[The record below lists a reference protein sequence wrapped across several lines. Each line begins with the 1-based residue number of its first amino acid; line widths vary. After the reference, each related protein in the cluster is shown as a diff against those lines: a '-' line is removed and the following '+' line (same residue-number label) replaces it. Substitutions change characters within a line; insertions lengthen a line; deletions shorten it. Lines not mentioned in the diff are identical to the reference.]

1 MGLGHVPNE
10 PICSARKS
18 VEFQRP
24 QHRRA
29 ATNRSLEASAATRA
43 ARAARVARGK
53 WAEDLVARWYEQH
66 GYVIVARNWRSKR
79 GELDVVA
86 CKDSVL
92 VVCEVKARAS
102 NAFGT
107 PAEAVTPAKQLK
119 VRRATA
125 DFRASM
131 RSSNDSLASLVNIS
145 RTVRFDVA
153 CVLGTQL
160 EMREDIF

>member
-1 MGLGHVPNE
+1 MGHVPHE
-10 PICSARKS
+10 PIRTARES

-29 ATNRSLEASAATRA
+29 ATNRSLKATA
-43 ARAARVARGK
+43 AARVARGK
-53 WAEDLVARWYEQH
+53 WAEDLVSRWYEQH

-86 CKDSVL
+86 RKDGVL

-131 RSSNDSLASLVNIS
+131 RESNDPIASLVNVV
-145 RTVRFDVA
+145 RAVRFDVA

-160 EMREDIF
+160 EMLEDIF

>member
-1 MGLGHVPNE
+1 MGLGHVPHE
-10 PICSARKS
+10 PICSARES

-29 ATNRSLEASAATRA
+29 ATNRSVKASA
-43 ARAARVARGK
+43 AARVARGK
-53 WAEDLVARWYEQH
+53 WAEDLVSRWYEQR
-66 GYVIVARNWRSKR
+66 GYVIVARNWRCRR

-86 CKDSVL
+86 CKNGVL

-107 PAEAVTPAKQLK
+107 PAEAVTLAKQLK

-131 RSSNDSLASLVNIS
+131 HASNDPLLLLVKS
-145 RTVRFDVA
+145 VRFDVA

-160 EMREDIF
+160 EMLEDIF

>member
-1 MGLGHVPNE
+1 MGVGHVPHE
-10 PICSARKS
+10 PIRSARES

-29 ATNRSLEASAATRA
+29 ATNRSLKASAA
-43 ARAARVARGK
+43 ARIARGK
-53 WAEDLVARWYEQH
+53 WAEDLVSRWYEQH
-66 GYVIVARNWRSKR
+66 GYVIVARNWRCKR

-86 CKDSVL
+86 CKNGVL

-107 PAEAVTPAKQLK
+107 PAEAITPAKQLK

-125 DFRASM
+125 DFRASL
-131 RSSNDSLASLVNIS
+131 RASNDPLLSLVKS
-145 RTVRFDVA
+145 VRFDVA

-160 EMREDIF
+160 EMLEDIF

>member
-1 MGLGHVPNE
+1 MGMGHVPHE
-10 PICSARKS
+10 PIRSARES

-24 QHRRA
+24 QHRGA
-29 ATNRSLEASAATRA
+29 TTNRSVTASA
-43 ARAARVARGK
+43 AARVARGK
-53 WAEDLVARWYEQH
+53 WAEDLVSRWYEQH
-66 GYVIVARNWRSKR
+66 GYVIVARNWRCKR

-86 CKDSVL
+86 HRDGVL

-107 PAEAVTPAKQLK
+107 PAEAVTLAKQLK

-125 DFRASM
+125 DFRASI
-131 RSSNDSLASLVNIS
+131 SESNDAIASLVNTARS
-145 RTVRFDVA
+145 VRFDVA

-160 EMREDIF
+160 EMLEDIF

>member
-1 MGLGHVPNE
+1 MGLGHVPHE
-10 PICSARKS
+10 PIRSARES

-29 ATNRSLEASAATRA
+29 TTNRSLKASA
-43 ARAARVARGK
+43 AARVARGK
-53 WAEDLVARWYEQH
+53 WAEDLVSRWYEQH
-66 GYVIVARNWRSKR
+66 GYVIVARNWQCKR

-107 PAEAVTPAKQLK
+107 PAEAVTLAKQLK

-125 DFRASM
+125 DFRALM
-131 RSSNDSLASLVNIS
+131 RVAKDPCATLVNTT

-160 EMREDIF
+160 EMLEDIF

>member
-1 MGLGHVPNE
+1 MGLGHVPHE
-10 PICSARKS
+10 PLRSARES

-29 ATNRSLEASAATRA
+29 ATNRLVKASAA
-43 ARAARVARGK
+43 ARIARGK
-53 WAEDLVARWYEQH
+53 WAEDLVSRWYEQH
-66 GYVIVARNWRSKR
+66 GYVIVARNWRCKR

-86 CKDSVL
+86 CKNGVL

-107 PAEAVTPAKQLK
+107 PAEAVTPAKQMK

-125 DFRASM
+125 DFRTSLRA
-131 RSSNDSLASLVNIS
+131 SNDPLLSLVKS
-145 RTVRFDVA
+145 VRFDVA

-160 EMREDIF
+160 EMLEDIF

>member
-1 MGLGHVPNE
+1 MGLGHVPHE
-10 PICSARKS
+10 PIRSARES

-29 ATNRSLEASAATRA
+29 ATNRSVKASA
-43 ARAARVARGK
+43 AARVARGK
-53 WAEDLVARWYEQH
+53 WAEDLVSRWYEQL
-66 GYVIVARNWRSKR
+66 GYVIVARNWRCKR

-86 CKDSVL
+86 CINGVL

-107 PAEAVTPAKQLK
+107 PAEAVTLAKQLK

-125 DFRASM
+125 DFRTSM
-131 RSSNDSLASLVNIS
+131 RESNDEIASLVNIA

-160 EMREDIF
+160 EMLEDIF

>member
-1 MGLGHVPNE
+1 MGLGHVPHE
-10 PICSARKS
+10 PIRSARES

-29 ATNRSLEASAATRA
+29 ATNRSLEASAA
-43 ARAARVARGK
+43 ARVARGK
-53 WAEDLVARWYEQH
+53 WAEDLVSRWYEQH
-66 GYVIVARNWRSKR
+66 GYVIVVRNWRCKR

-86 CKDSVL
+86 CKNGVL

-131 RSSNDSLASLVNIS
+131 RRSNDSLASLVNIS

-160 EMREDIF
+160 EMLEDIF

>member
-1 MGLGHVPNE
+1 MGMGHVPHE
-10 PICSARKS
+10 PIRSARES
-18 VEFQRP
+18 VELQRP
-24 QHRRA
+24 QHRRV
-29 ATNRSLEASAATRA
+29 ATNRSVTASA
-43 ARAARVARGK
+43 AARVARGK
-53 WAEDLVARWYEQH
+53 WAEDLVSRWYEQH
-66 GYVIVARNWRSKR
+66 GYVIVARNWRCKR
-79 GELDVVA
+79 GELDVIA
-86 CKDSVL
+86 CRDGVL

-131 RSSNDSLASLVNIS
+131 RVSSDPFAPLVNTARS
-145 RTVRFDVA
+145 VRFDVA

-160 EMREDIF
+160 EMLEDIF

>member
-1 MGLGHVPNE
+1 MGLGYVPHE
-10 PICSARKS
+10 PIRSARES

-29 ATNRSLEASAATRA
+29 ATNRSVAASA
-43 ARAARVARGK
+43 AARVARGK
-53 WAEDLVARWYEQH
+53 WAEDLVSRWYEQH
-66 GYVIVARNWRSKR
+66 GYVIVARNWRCKR

-86 CKDSVL
+86 CKNGVL

-107 PAEAVTPAKQLK
+107 PAEAVTLAKQLK

-125 DFRASM
+125 DFRQSL
-131 RSSNDSLASLVNIS
+131 RESNDPVALLVNIA

-160 EMREDIF
+160 EMLEDIF

>member
-1 MGLGHVPNE
+1 MGMGHVPHE
-10 PICSARKS
+10 PIRSARES

-29 ATNRSLEASAATRA
+29 TTNRSVKASA
-43 ARAARVARGK
+43 AARVARGK
-53 WAEDLVARWYEQH
+53 WAEDLVSRWYEQQ
-66 GYVIVARNWRSKR
+66 GYVIVARNWRCRR

-86 CKDSVL
+86 HRDGVL

-107 PAEAVTPAKQLK
+107 PAEAVTLAKQLK

-125 DFRASM
+125 DFRASL
-131 RSSNDSLASLVNIS
+131 RASNDPLLSLVKS
-145 RTVRFDVA
+145 VRFDVA
-153 CVLGTQL
+153 CMLGTQL
-160 EMREDIF
+160 EMLEDIF

>member
-1 MGLGHVPNE
+1 MGMGHVPHE
-10 PICSARKS
+10 PIRSARES

-29 ATNRSLEASAATRA
+29 STNRLVKASA
-43 ARAARVARGK
+43 AARVARGK
-53 WAEDLVARWYEQH
+53 WAEDLVSRWYQQH
-66 GYVIVARNWRSKR
+66 SYVIVARNWRCKR

-86 CKDSVL
+86 CKDGVL

-107 PAEAVTPAKQLK
+107 PAEAVTLAKQLK

-131 RSSNDSLASLVNIS
+131 RTSNDPFASLVNTV
-145 RTVRFDVA
+145 RAVRFDVA

-160 EMREDIF
+160 EMLEDIF

>member
-1 MGLGHVPNE
+1 MGVGHVPHE
-10 PICSARKS
+10 PIRSARES

-29 ATNRSLEASAATRA
+29 TTNRSLKASA
-43 ARAARVARGK
+43 AARVARGK
-53 WAEDLVARWYEQH
+53 WAEDLVSRWYEQH
-66 GYVIVARNWRSKR
+66 GYVIVARNWRCKR

-107 PAEAVTPAKQLK
+107 PAEAVTLAKQLK

-131 RSSNDSLASLVNIS
+131 RESHDLLASLVNTT

-153 CVLGTQL
+153 CVLGTRL
-160 EMREDIF
+160 EMLEDIF

>member
-1 MGLGHVPNE
+1 MGMGHVPHE
-10 PICSARKS
+10 PIRSARES

-24 QHRRA
+24 QHRRV
-29 ATNRSLEASAATRA
+29 ATNRSVTASA
-43 ARAARVARGK
+43 AARVARGK
-53 WAEDLVARWYEQH
+53 WAEDLVSRWYEQH
-66 GYVIVARNWRSKR
+66 GYVIVARNWRCKR

-86 CKDSVL
+86 CKNGVL
-92 VVCEVKARAS
+92 VVCEVKARAN

-107 PAEAVTPAKQLK
+107 PAEAVTPAKQMK

-125 DFRASM
+125 DFRTSM
-131 RSSNDSLASLVNIS
+131 RASSDPFASLVNTV

-160 EMREDIF
+160 EMLEDIF

>member
-1 MGLGHVPNE
+1 MGMGHVPHE
-10 PICSARKS
+10 PIRSARES

-29 ATNRSLEASAATRA
+29 TTNRSVTASA
-43 ARAARVARGK
+43 AARVARGK
-53 WAEDLVARWYEQH
+53 WAEDLVSRWYEQH
-66 GYVIVARNWRSKR
+66 GYVIVARNWRCKR

-86 CKDSVL
+86 HRDGVL

-131 RSSNDSLASLVNIS
+131 RVSSDPFAPLVNTVRS
-145 RTVRFDVA
+145 VRFDVA

-160 EMREDIF
+160 EMLEDIF

>member
-1 MGLGHVPNE
+1 MGLGHVPHE
-10 PICSARKS
+10 PIRSARES

-29 ATNRSLEASAATRA
+29 ATNRSLKASAA
-43 ARAARVARGK
+43 ARIARGK
-53 WAEDLVARWYEQH
+53 WAEDLVSRWYEQH
-66 GYVIVARNWRSKR
+66 GYVIVARNWRCKR

-86 CKDSVL
+86 CKNGVL

-107 PAEAVTPAKQLK
+107 PAEAITPAKQLK

-125 DFRASM
+125 DFRASL
-131 RSSNDSLASLVNIS
+131 RASNDPLLSLVKS
-145 RTVRFDVA
+145 VRFDVA

-160 EMREDIF
+160 EMLEDIF

>member
-1 MGLGHVPNE
+1 MGMGHVPHE
-10 PICSARKS
+10 PIRSARES

-29 ATNRSLEASAATRA
+29 ATNRSVTASA
-43 ARAARVARGK
+43 AARVARGK
-53 WAEDLVARWYEQH
+53 WAEDLVSRWYEQH
-66 GYVIVARNWRSKR
+66 GYLIVARNWRCKR

-86 CKDSVL
+86 HKDRVL

-107 PAEAVTPAKQLK
+107 PAEAVTLAKQLK

-131 RSSNDSLASLVNIS
+131 RESHDLLASLVNTT

-160 EMREDIF
+160 EMLEDIF

>member
-1 MGLGHVPNE
+1 MGLGHVPHE
-10 PICSARKS
+10 PIRSARES

-29 ATNRSLEASAATRA
+29 ATNRSLGASA
-43 ARAARVARGK
+43 AARVARGK
-53 WAEDLVARWYEQH
+53 WAEDLVSRWYEQH
-66 GYVIVARNWRSKR
+66 GYVIVARNWRCRR

-86 CKDSVL
+86 CKDGVL

-125 DFRASM
+125 DFRTSM
-131 RSSNDSLASLVNIS
+131 RESNDEIASLVNIA

-160 EMREDIF
+160 EMLEDIF

>member
-1 MGLGHVPNE
+1 MGMGHVPHE
-10 PICSARKS
+10 PIRSARES

-29 ATNRSLEASAATRA
+29 ATNRLVKASA
-43 ARAARVARGK
+43 AARVARGK
-53 WAEDLVARWYEQH
+53 WAEDLVSRWYQQH
-66 GYVIVARNWRSKR
+66 GYVIVARNWRCKR

-86 CKDSVL
+86 CRDAVL

-107 PAEAVTPAKQLK
+107 PAEAVTLAKQLK
-119 VRRATA
+119 VRRATV
-125 DFRASM
+125 DFRTSM
-131 RSSNDSLASLVNIS
+131 RVSSDPFAPLVNMARS
-145 RTVRFDVA
+145 VRFDVA

-160 EMREDIF
+160 EMLEDIF

>member
-1 MGLGHVPNE
+1 MGLGYVPHE
-10 PICSARKS
+10 PIRSTRES
-18 VEFQRP
+18 VEFQRS

-29 ATNRSLEASAATRA
+29 ATNRSVTASAAS
-43 ARAARVARGK
+43 RVARGK
-53 WAEDLVARWYEQH
+53 WAEDLVSRWYEQH
-66 GYVIVARNWRSKR
+66 GYVIVARNWRCKR

-86 CKDSVL
+86 CKNGVL

-131 RSSNDSLASLVNIS
+131 RVSSDPFAPLVNTVRS
-145 RTVRFDVA
+145 VRFDVA

-160 EMREDIF
+160 EMLEDIF

>member
-1 MGLGHVPNE
+1 MGLGHVPHE
-10 PICSARKS
+10 PIRSARES

-29 ATNRSLEASAATRA
+29 ATNRSLEASAA
-43 ARAARVARGK
+43 ARVARGK
-53 WAEDLVARWYEQH
+53 WAEDLVSRWYEQH
-66 GYVIVARNWRSKR
+66 GYVIVARNWRCKR

-86 CKDSVL
+86 CKDGVL

-107 PAEAVTPAKQLK
+107 PAEAVTLAKQLK

-125 DFRASM
+125 DFRTSM
-131 RSSNDSLASLVNIS
+131 RESNDEIASLVNIA

-160 EMREDIF
+160 EMLEDIF

>member
-1 MGLGHVPNE
+1 MGLGHVPHE
-10 PICSARKS
+10 PIRSARES

-29 ATNRSLEASAATRA
+29 ATNRSLEASA
-43 ARAARVARGK
+43 AARVARGK

-66 GYVIVARNWRSKR
+66 GYVIVARNWRCKR

-107 PAEAVTPAKQLK
+107 PAEAVTLAKQLK

-131 RSSNDSLASLVNIS
+131 RESHDLLASLVNTT

-153 CVLGTQL
+153 CVLGTRL
-160 EMREDIF
+160 EMLEDIF

>member
-1 MGLGHVPNE
+1 MGLGHVPHE
-10 PICSARKS
+10 PIRSARES

-29 ATNRSLEASAATRA
+29 TTNRSVTASA
-43 ARAARVARGK
+43 AARVARGK
-53 WAEDLVARWYEQH
+53 WAEDLVSRWYEQH
-66 GYVIVARNWRSKR
+66 GYVIVARNWRCKR

-86 CKDSVL
+86 HRDGVL

-107 PAEAVTPAKQLK
+107 PAEAVTLAKQLK

-125 DFRASM
+125 DFRASI
-131 RSSNDSLASLVNIS
+131 SESNDAIASLVNTARS
-145 RTVRFDVA
+145 VRFDVA

-160 EMREDIF
+160 EMLEDIF

>member
-1 MGLGHVPNE
+1 MGMGHVPHE
-10 PICSARKS
+10 PIRSARES

-29 ATNRSLEASAATRA
+29 TTNRSVTASA
-43 ARAARVARGK
+43 AARVARGK
-53 WAEDLVARWYEQH
+53 WAEDLVSRWYEQH
-66 GYVIVARNWRSKR
+66 GYVIVARNWRCKR

-86 CKDSVL
+86 HRDGVL

-107 PAEAVTPAKQLK
+107 PAEAVTLAKQLK

-125 DFRASM
+125 DFRASI
-131 RSSNDSLASLVNIS
+131 SESNDAIASLVNTARS
-145 RTVRFDVA
+145 VRFDVA

-160 EMREDIF
+160 EMLEDIF

>member
-1 MGLGHVPNE
+1 MGMGHVPHE
-10 PICSARKS
+10 PIRSARES

-29 ATNRSLEASAATRA
+29 TTNRSVTASA
-43 ARAARVARGK
+43 AARVARGK
-53 WAEDLVARWYEQH
+53 WAEDLVSRWYEQR
-66 GYVIVARNWRSKR
+66 GYVIVARNWRCRR

-86 CKDSVL
+86 CRDAVL

-107 PAEAVTPAKQLK
+107 PAEAVTLAKQLK
-119 VRRATA
+119 VRRATV

-131 RSSNDSLASLVNIS
+131 RESNDAIASLVNTARS
-145 RTVRFDVA
+145 VRFDVA

-160 EMREDIF
+160 EMLEDIF

>member
-1 MGLGHVPNE
+1 MGMGHVPHE
-10 PICSARKS
+10 PIRTARES

-29 ATNRSLEASAATRA
+29 ATNRSLKATA
-43 ARAARVARGK
+43 AARVARGK
-53 WAEDLVARWYEQH
+53 WAEDLVSRWYEQH

-79 GELDVVA
+79 GELDIVA
-86 CKDSVL
+86 RKDGVL

-131 RSSNDSLASLVNIS
+131 RESNDPIASLVNVV
-145 RTVRFDVA
+145 RAVRFDVA

-160 EMREDIF
+160 EMLEDIF

>member
-1 MGLGHVPNE
+1 MGLGHVPHE
-10 PICSARKS
+10 PIRSARES

-29 ATNRSLEASAATRA
+29 ATNRSVTASA
-43 ARAARVARGK
+43 AARVARGK
-53 WAEDLVARWYEQH
+53 WAEDLVSRWYEQH
-66 GYVIVARNWRSKR
+66 GYLIVARNWRCKR

-86 CKDSVL
+86 HKDRVL
-92 VVCEVKARAS
+92 VVCEAKARAS

-107 PAEAVTPAKQLK
+107 PAEAVTLAKQLK

-131 RSSNDSLASLVNIS
+131 RESHDLLASLVNTT

-160 EMREDIF
+160 EMLEDIF

>member
-1 MGLGHVPNE
+1 MGLGHVPHE
-10 PICSARKS
+10 PIRSARES

-29 ATNRSLEASAATRA
+29 TTNRSVKASA
-43 ARAARVARGK
+43 AARVARGK
-53 WAEDLVARWYEQH
+53 WAEDLVSRWYEQQ
-66 GYVIVARNWRSKR
+66 GYVIVARNWRCKR

-86 CKDSVL
+86 CKNGVL

-107 PAEAVTPAKQLK
+107 PAEAVTLAKQLK

-125 DFRASM
+125 DFRTSM
-131 RSSNDSLASLVNIS
+131 RESNDEIASLVNIA
-145 RTVRFDVA
+145 RTVQFDVA

-160 EMREDIF
+160 EMLEDIF

>member
-1 MGLGHVPNE
+1 M
-10 PICSARKS
+10 S
-18 VEFQRP
+18 
-24 QHRRA
+24 
-29 ATNRSLEASAATRA
+29 
-43 ARAARVARGK
+43 
-53 WAEDLVARWYEQH
+53 RWYEQH
-66 GYVIVARNWRSKR
+66 GYVIVARNWRCKR

-86 CKDSVL
+86 CKDGVL

-107 PAEAVTPAKQLK
+107 PAEAVTLAKQLK

-131 RSSNDSLASLVNIS
+131 RRSHDLFSSLVNNAQK
-145 RTVRFDVA
+145 VRFDVA

-160 EMREDIF
+160 EMLEDIF

>member
-1 MGLGHVPNE
+1 MGVGHVPHE
-10 PICSARKS
+10 PIRSARES

-29 ATNRSLEASAATRA
+29 TTNRSLKASA
-43 ARAARVARGK
+43 AARVARGK
-53 WAEDLVARWYEQH
+53 WAEDLVSRWYEQH
-66 GYVIVARNWRSKR
+66 GYVIVARNWRCKR
-79 GELDVVA
+79 GELDVVT
-86 CKDSVL
+86 CKDGVL

-107 PAEAVTPAKQLK
+107 PAEAVTLAKQLK

-131 RSSNDSLASLVNIS
+131 RVANDPCATLVNTT

-160 EMREDIF
+160 EMLEDIF

>member
-1 MGLGHVPNE
+1 M
-10 PICSARKS
+10 S
-18 VEFQRP
+18 
-24 QHRRA
+24 
-29 ATNRSLEASAATRA
+29 
-43 ARAARVARGK
+43 
-53 WAEDLVARWYEQH
+53 RWYEQH

-86 CKDSVL
+86 RKDGVL

-107 PAEAVTPAKQLK
+107 PVEAVTPAKQLK

-131 RSSNDSLASLVNIS
+131 RESNDPIASLVNVV
-145 RTVRFDVA
+145 RAVRFDVA

-160 EMREDIF
+160 EMLEDIF

>member
-1 MGLGHVPNE
+1 MGMGYVPHE
-10 PICSARKS
+10 PIRSARES

-24 QHRRA
+24 QHRRVA
-29 ATNRSLEASAATRA
+29 SNRSVTSSA
-43 ARAARVARGK
+43 AARVARGK
-53 WAEDLVARWYEQH
+53 WAEDLVSRWYEQH
-66 GYVIVARNWRSKR
+66 GYVIVVRNWRCKR

-86 CKDSVL
+86 CRDDVL

-125 DFRASM
+125 DFRTSM
-131 RSSNDSLASLVNIS
+131 RVSSDPFAPLVNTVRS
-145 RTVRFDVA
+145 VRFDVA

-160 EMREDIF
+160 EMLEDIF

>member
-1 MGLGHVPNE
+1 MGMGHVPHE
-10 PICSARKS
+10 PIRTARES

-29 ATNRSLEASAATRA
+29 ATDRSLKATA
-43 ARAARVARGK
+43 AARVARGK
-53 WAEDLVARWYEQH
+53 WAEDLVSRWYEQH

-86 CKDSVL
+86 RKDGVL

-131 RSSNDSLASLVNIS
+131 RESNDPIASLVNVV
-145 RTVRFDVA
+145 RAVRFDVA

-160 EMREDIF
+160 EMLEDIF

>member
-1 MGLGHVPNE
+1 MGLGHVPHE
-10 PICSARKS
+10 PIRSARES

-29 ATNRSLEASAATRA
+29 ATNRSVKASA
-43 ARAARVARGK
+43 AARVARGK
-53 WAEDLVARWYEQH
+53 WAEDLVSRWYEQH
-66 GYVIVARNWRSKR
+66 GYVIVARNWRCKR

-86 CKDSVL
+86 CKNSVL

-125 DFRASM
+125 DFRASL
-131 RSSNDSLASLVNIS
+131 RASNDPLLSLVKS
-145 RTVRFDVA
+145 VRFDVA

-160 EMREDIF
+160 EMLEDIF